1 MAARL
6 AEICDE
12 VADLAQS
19 ARELFAEYLDGSN
32 HNGRGTHRDPVNVLR
47 ELGDD
52 LDDLRAAVRE
62 LRYEA
67 ERVVR

>member
-1 MAARL
+1 MAPRL

-12 VADLAQS
+12 VADLAHS
-19 ARELFAEYLDGSN
+19 VMELFADYTDARN
-32 HNGRGTHRDPVNVLR
+32 HNGRGTHRDPANVLR

-67 ERVVR
+67 ERAVR